1 MKAGG
6 ERELTIPAPMAYGK
20 RRVSDI
26 PPGSTLKFGQFSF
39 NSLLTDSPKT
49 SSTSRGQAPR
59 YQLDRKRLSPER
71 GETKKYH
78 QLCVLV
84 PYNIIGRELLSRD
97 ARRRI

>member
-20 RRVSDI
+20 RKMSDI
-26 PPGSTLKFGQFSF
+26 PPNSTLKFGQFSF
-39 NSLLTDSPKT
+39 DSLTDSPYT
-49 SSTSRGQAPR
+49 SSNSRGQTPR

-71 GETKKYH
+71 NETKKYY
-78 QLCVLV
+78 QLHVLV